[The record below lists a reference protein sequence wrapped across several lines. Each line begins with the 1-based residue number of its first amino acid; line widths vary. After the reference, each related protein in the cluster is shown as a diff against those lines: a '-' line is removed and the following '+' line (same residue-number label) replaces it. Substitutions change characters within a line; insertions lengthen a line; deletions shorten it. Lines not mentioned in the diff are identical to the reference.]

1 VRRTFMPAGTGG
13 IVLVVGVRVLA
24 VAGASYLSSVLP
36 VSNDVTSLAI
46 VIVGVAACVVGA
58 PG

>member
-1 VRRTFMPAGTGG
+1 
-13 IVLVVGVRVLA
+13 VLVVGVRVLA